1 MGIVASMEEENA
13 KNPDDFDTSTITSIK
28 TALMGPLAGIGDSM
42 FWGTLLVIGIGVG
55 ASLAKEGNILG
66 PFLFLLIFN
75 VPNFLLRYFGVMQ
88 DITLVQSY

>member
-1 MGIVASMEEENA
+1 MEEENA

-42 FWGTLLVIGIGVG
+42 FWGTLLVIGIGGG

-66 PFLFLLIFN
+66 PFFIFTN
-75 VPNFLLRYFGVMQ
+75 LQCP
-88 DITLVQSY
+88 

>member
-55 ASLAKEGNILG
+55 ASLAKKA
-66 PFLFLLIFN
+66 IFWVHFIFTN
-75 VPNFLLRYFGVMQ
+75 LQCP
-88 DITLVQSY
+88 